1 VSHAAHAA
9 AEAVARESYG
19 RALAH
24 LATRARDVALAEDA
38 LSEAFVA
45 ALRQWPREGVPS
57 NPVGWLVSTAQRR
70 LADGARRRRVRDD
83 AKDAVEETLLELG
96 EQDPRALPDERLRLL
111 FVCAHPAIDPS
122 VRTPLML
129 QVVLGL
135 DAHRIA
141 SAYCV
146 APGTMGQRLWRAK
159 TKVREAGISFEL
171 PDERELPERL
181 GFVLEAIYAAY
192 GTSWDDV
199 TPGTDAPRDLA
210 TEALF
215 LARLVTDVLPADAE
229 AKGLLALLQYCEA
242 RRDARRA
249 PDGGYVPLSE
259 QDLSRWDAALLE
271 AAART
276 LSDAARLQR
285 LGPWQL
291 EAAIQSLHVSRRRDG
306 RRDDVLLV
314 QLYNGL
320 VQLAPSL
327 GARVARASAVGVA
340 FGAEAGLEALDHID
354 DGGDYQPFW
363 AVRAELLRRA
373 GRVADAR
380 ACFER
385 AAGLSTDDAVR
396 SWLLKQRDP
405 AEGQPP

>member
-1 VSHAAHAA
+1 VSPTVLAT
-9 AEAVARESYG
+9 AEAVARDSYG
-19 RALAH
+19 RVLALI
-24 LATRARDVALAEDA
+24 ATRARDVTLAEDA
-38 LSEAFVA
+38 LADAFVA
-45 ALRQWPREGVPS
+45 ALRQWPRDGVPA
-57 NPVGWLVSTAQRR
+57 NPVGWLIAAAQRR
-70 LADGARRRRVRDD
+70 LLDGARRTKVRDE
-83 AKDAVEETLLELG
+83 AREAVEATLLELG
-96 EQDPRALPDERLRLL
+96 DREVHVIPDERLRLL
-111 FVCAHPAIDPS
+111 FVSAHPAIDAS

-135 DAHRIA
+135 DAQRIA
-141 SAYCV
+141 SAFCV

-171 PDERELPERL
+171 PDERELPERTA
-181 GFVLEAIYAAY
+181 FVLEAIYAAY

-215 LARLVTDVLPADAE
+215 LARLLTEVLPQDAE
-229 AKGLLALLQYCEA
+229 ARGLLALLQYCEA
-242 RRDARRA
+242 RREARRS
-249 PDGGYVPLSE
+249 PTGEYVPLSE
-259 QDLSRWDAALLE
+259 QDTSKWDAALLG
-271 AAART
+271 AADQT
-276 LSDAARLQR
+276 LREAARLQR

-306 RRDDVLLV
+306 RHDEALLV

-340 FGAEAGLEALDHID
+340 FGAEAGLEALAQLD
-354 DGGDYQPFW
+354 DAAGYQPFW
-363 AVRAELLRRA
+363 AVRAELLKRA
-373 GRVADAR
+373 GRFAEAKS
-380 ACFER
+380 CFER

-396 SWLLKQRDP
+396 SWLLRQRDAIVEAP
-405 AEGQPP
+405 S